1 MMVLDGLMKLILI
14 IYLGDNMKDFT
25 QTTDD
30 EKTAMLNKEIAGLR
44 EENKALQLALFKERK
59 NNNALKDDDARFNL
73 HLQQTVYH
81 TGSVR
86 MLWEKLG
93 IKSWEEAKK
102 AHLHIPIEEL
112 SNGGCTPEGKLI
124 RK

>member
-1 MMVLDGLMKLILI
+1 
-14 IYLGDNMKDFT
+14 MKDFT

-30 EKTAMLNKEIAGLR
+30 EKTAMLNKEIAELR

-59 NNNALKDDDARFNL
+59 NNNTLKDNEDVPS
-73 HLQQTVYH
+73 VYH

-86 MLWEKLG
+86 MLWEKIG

-102 AHLHIPIEEL
+102 THWHIPIEKL